1 MAQAN
6 VYTTVSNQTWFT
18 DKCRISTGS
27 TAVTYNVDLIYPSA
41 AGNIFSAASQIPP
54 QSMQDVYVGV
64 NNKITISGSNYTA
77 QEVGT
82 RSSGQLSVQSA
93 GNAVILR

>member
-6 VYTTVSNQTWFT
+6 VYTSVNDQTWYT
-18 DKCRISTGS
+18 DKCRIATGS
-27 TAVTYNVDLIYPSA
+27 TAVTYNVNLIYPDA

-54 QSMQDVYVGV
+54 QTLQDVYVGV
-64 NNKITISGSNYTA
+64 NNKITITGSNYTA

-93 GNAVILR
+93 GSAVILR